1 MCSYL
6 EIVRFF
12 RNFFFYHKVTFCK
25 RNSEFYIKKCFSL
38 QWYAVCLF
46 DHKNFITIWT
56 ISTASFLTHL
66 NVSLHIIFPLNF
78 ESQSKHWWG
87 KFLLQELFEILLSI
101 EFFIK
106 FWITKQAQIRHFYSM
121 NQLNMC
127 YHLSFLW
134 IVKLTLKL
142 TWFHEPKLISFC
154 FQIKILTDKHGV

>member
-1 MCSYL
+1 MGYVL
-6 EIVRFF
+6 LFQ
-12 RNFFFYHKVTFCK
+12 FFFECWITKHTLLRKIIFHHEPFICVSSYFFLWILNHKANTD
-25 RNSEFYIKKCFSL
+25 NSLFSIM
-38 QWYAVCLF
+38 
-46 DHKNFITIWT
+46 N
-56 ISTASFLTHL
+56 HL
-66 NVSLHIIFPLNF
+66 NVSHHIIFPLNF

-142 TWFHEPKLISFC
+142 IWFHEPKLISFC
-154 FQIKILTDKHGV
+154 FQIKILTDRHGV